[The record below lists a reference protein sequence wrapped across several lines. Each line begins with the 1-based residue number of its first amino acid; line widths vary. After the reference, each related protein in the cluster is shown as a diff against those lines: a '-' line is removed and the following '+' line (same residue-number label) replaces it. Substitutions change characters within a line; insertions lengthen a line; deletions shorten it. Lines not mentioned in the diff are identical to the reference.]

1 MRTIIALLLTVQL
14 LVACAT
20 PTIVAARKAGDST
33 LSCDQLKAEF
43 AEAIDFE
50 EKARKE
56 RGMTGNNVAAAIF
69 FPLAMVGTFAN
80 IEEATAAAKVR
91 QGNIE
96 KIAEQKK
103 CNLF

>member
-1 MRTIIALLLTVQL
+1 MKKTLLMLLAAQL
-14 LVACAT
+14 LIGCAT
-20 PTIVAARKAGDST
+20 PTVVAARKAGDST
-33 LSCDQLKAEF
+33 LTCDQLKAEF

-80 IEEATAAAKVR
+80 IEEATAAAKLR
-91 QGNIE
+91 QANIE